1 MSNPFAES
9 HHQFF
14 SRLVSKLGGI
24 DGGNMLGGGGG
35 RLLKSISLE
44 WGMGSGSLMGSLL
57 GATGFGIL
65 TTFFGGVETLG
76 RGDGFCIVGGR
87 NLGTGGICFL
97 GFGGFGFKISAGT
110 GFFRSTNLNLPL

>member
-76 RGDGFCIVGGR
+76 RGDGFGAQLSAALRGSQHQLRRRTGTAGRGRLGG
-87 NLGTGGICFL
+87 N
-97 GFGGFGFKISAGT
+97 
-110 GFFRSTNLNLPL
+110 

>member
-1 MSNPFAES
+1 MGIPFAES

-14 SRLVSKLGGI
+14 SCVDFVFGGGG

-35 RLLKSISLE
+35 GGRLFKSISLE

-87 NLGTGGICFL
+87 NLGTGGGAL
-97 GFGGFGFKISAGT
+97 A
-110 GFFRSTNLNLPL
+110 FRGQASSVVQI